1 MGRDK
6 NNGNFHATSAREQI
20 PLKIRLV
27 AVRDRP
33 AVCVCVC
40 GGMMGNRCRKHALAG
55 TPAPISII
63 QGWAAER
70 ESEVRARMV
79 VVESV
84 RFLWVRRTPGGVV
97 WGGEVIKENRRA
109 SKRASARASRLDYSG
124 RPAARNGG
132 PHAGAR
138 GLHANLC

>member
-1 MGRDK
+1 M
-6 NNGNFHATSAREQI
+6 
-20 PLKIRLV
+20 
-27 AVRDRP
+27 
-33 AVCVCVC
+33 
-40 GGMMGNRCRKHALAG
+40 
-55 TPAPISII
+55 
-63 QGWAAER
+63 
-70 ESEVRARMV
+70 RMV

-124 RPAARNGG
+124 RPVARNGG

-138 GLHANLC
+138 GLHANLCQRICRNRADTAAHARTHSQRLDANPFNIERTTHTL